1 MKLLAIKIN
10 TVHHSTMAQGGD
22 MSIILS
28 VENLHKHY
36 GELIAVDGVSFS
48 VKSGICFG
56 LLGPNGAGKTT
67 TIEMIEGI
75 TAPSSGHILFKG
87 QAIDAQFRQH
97 AGIQF
102 QDTALPD
109 FLTTR
114 EALDLF
120 SSFYPHTLPRDE
132 LIAACSLED
141 YLDQYSNKLSGGQR
155 QRLLLALALVNDP
168 DIVFLDEPTTGLDP
182 QARRNFWT
190 LIQRIKARGKTIIL
204 TTHYMDE
211 AELLCDELAI
221 MDEGKIIAEGTPQ
234 ALLRAHFDAMQVRVD
249 QQAFTLDLASWP
261 EPASIKDG
269 CVEILSRDVAN
280 TLAQLINHNVPLTT
294 LEVRSPTLEDLFI
307 KLTGHALR
315 N

>member
-1 MKLLAIKIN
+1 MTAI
-10 TVHHSTMAQGGD
+10 M
-22 MSIILS
+22 S

-36 GELIAVDGVSFS
+36 GELKAVNGVSLA
-48 VKSGICFG
+48 VKPGICFG

-67 TIEMIEGI
+67 TIEMMEGI
-75 TAPSSGHILFKG
+75 TPPSSGHILFQG
-87 QAIDAQFRQH
+87 RDIDAQFRLH

-102 QDTALPD
+102 QHTALPD
-109 FLTTR
+109 FLTAR

-120 SSFYPHTLPRDE
+120 GSFYQHTMPRDE

-141 YLDQYSNKLSGGQR
+141 YLDQYSTKLSGGQR

-190 LIQRIKARGKTIIL
+190 LVQRIKARGKTIIL

-221 MDEGKIIAEGTPQ
+221 MDSGRIIAEGTPQ
-234 ALLRAHFDAMQVRVD
+234 ALLRTHFDAMQVRID
-249 QQAFTLDLASWP
+249 RKAFTLDPADWP
-261 EPASIKDG
+261 EPVTLHED
-269 CVEILSRDVAN
+269 CVEILSRDVAQ
-280 TLAQLINHNVPLTT
+280 TLSQLIAHQVPLSS
-294 LEVRSPTLEDLFI
+294 LEVRAPTLEDLFI

>member
-1 MKLLAIKIN
+1 MTAILA
-10 TVHHSTMAQGGD
+10 
-22 MSIILS
+22 
-28 VENLHKHY
+28 VENLRKHY
-36 GELIAVDGVSFS
+36 GTLKAVDGVSLA
-48 VKSGICFG
+48 VKPGICFG

-67 TIEMIEGI
+67 TIEMMEGI
-75 TAPSSGHILFKG
+75 TAPSSGRILFQG
-87 QAIDAQFRQH
+87 RDIDAGFRRH

-102 QDTALPD
+102 QHTALPD

-120 SSFYPHTLPRDE
+120 SRFYPHTLPRDE
-132 LIAACSLED
+132 LIAACALEG
-141 YLDQYSNKLSGGQR
+141 YLDQYATKLSGGQR

-182 QARRNFWT
+182 QARRNFWA
-190 LIQRIKARGKTIIL
+190 LLQRIKARGKTIIL

-221 MDEGKIIAEGTPQ
+221 MDHGKIIAEGTPQ
-234 ALLRAHFDAMQVRVD
+234 ALLRTHFDAMRVRLD
-249 QQAFTLDLASWP
+249 KLAFMLDAATWP
-261 EPASIKDG
+261 EP
-269 CVEILSRDVAN
+269 VEIHEDTVDILSRDVAR
-280 TLAQLINHNVPLTT
+280 TLAQLIEKNIPLTS
-294 LEVRSPTLEDLFI
+294 LEVRPPTLEDLFI

>member
-1 MKLLAIKIN
+1 MTAILA
-10 TVHHSTMAQGGD
+10 
-22 MSIILS
+22 
-28 VENLHKHY
+28 VENLCKHY
-36 GELIAVDGVSFS
+36 GTLKAVDGVSLA
-48 VKSGICFG
+48 VKPGICFG

-67 TIEMIEGI
+67 TIEMMEGI
-75 TAPSSGHILFKG
+75 TAPSSGRILFQG
-87 QAIDAQFRQH
+87 RDIDAGFRQH

-102 QDTALPD
+102 QHTALPD

-120 SSFYPHTLPRDE
+120 SRFYPHTQPRDE
-132 LIAACSLED
+132 LIAACALED
-141 YLDQYSNKLSGGQR
+141 YLDQYATRLSGGQR

-182 QARRNFWT
+182 QARRNFWA
-190 LIQRIKARGKTIIL
+190 LLQRIKARGKTIIL

-221 MDEGKIIAEGTPQ
+221 MDRGKIIAEGTPQ
-234 ALLRAHFDAMQVRVD
+234 ALLRTHFDAMRVRLD
-249 QQAFTLDLASWP
+249 KQAFTLDTATWP
-261 EPASIKDG
+261 EP
-269 CVEILSRDVAN
+269 VEIHEDTVDIMSRDVAR
-280 TLAQLINHNVPLTT
+280 TLAQLIEKNIPLAS
-294 LEVRSPTLEDLFI
+294 LEVRPPTLEDLFI

>member
-1 MKLLAIKIN
+1 MTAILA
-10 TVHHSTMAQGGD
+10 
-22 MSIILS
+22 

-36 GELIAVDGVSFS
+36 GELKAVDGVSFA
-48 VKSGICFG
+48 VKPGICFG

-67 TIEMIEGI
+67 TIEMMEGI
-75 TAPSSGHILFKG
+75 TAPSSGRILFQG
-87 QAIDAQFRQH
+87 RDIDAQFRLH

-102 QDTALPD
+102 QHTALPD

-120 SSFYPHTLPRDE
+120 SSFYQHTLPRDE

-141 YLDQYSNKLSGGQR
+141 YLDQYSSKLSGGQR

-221 MDEGKIIAEGTPQ
+221 MDKGRIIAEGTPQ
-234 ALLRAHFDAMQVRVD
+234 ALLRAHFDAMKVSLDR
-249 QQAFTLDLASWP
+249 QAFSADPASWP
-261 EPASIKDG
+261 EPVSVHEDR
-269 CVEILSRDVAN
+269 VEILSHDVAR
-280 TLAQLINHNVPLTT
+280 TLAQLIAGNISLSS
-294 LEVRSPTLEDLFI
+294 LEVRPPTLEDLFI